1 MVASRFENSLFSRPW
16 MAQTGVYPGQPAAT
30 PQQAA
35 TPASAQPNAPLQ
47 IMAGSL
53 PAAPV
58 FMPQGQGEGIGG
70 GGMDPNTTGY
80 GTSPSFGSFATNVL
94 SNLGPLG
101 MFGTLATMVTDPQ
114 RTTPYGIL
122 GDVFGWGQP
131 QRSDP
136 FAEMNVTGTPFGDLS
151 DMYGGMNVTGTP
163 AVTNPGYAGMNVTG
177 TPYGDLPGYGV
188 NAEGA
193 GYGGST
199 DSSGNY
205 GGPAGGADTANSANS
220 AGGPSAHGAGTDPNG
235 NEWRTGGYT
244 GAGLDGVVQPGM
256 PAGTVH
262 EGEQVLNARSTRK
275 YGTENLAPL
284 NEGKVPRNKLV
295 ALAKRYR

>member
-53 PAAPV
+53 PAAQPA
-58 FMPQGQGEGIGG
+58 FQPQGQGEGYGG
-70 GGMDPNTTGY
+70 GGMDPNATGY
-80 GTSPSFGSFATNVL
+80 GVSPSLGAFATSVL
-94 SNLGPLG
+94 SNLGPFG
-101 MFGTLATMVTDPQ
+101 MAATLATMMADPT
-114 RTTPYGIL
+114 RATPYGI
-122 GDVFGWGQP
+122 
-131 QRSDP
+131 
-136 FAEMNVTGTPFGDLS
+136 GDLF
-151 DMYGGMNVTGTP
+151 GGGQM
-163 AVTNPGYAGMNVTG
+163 
-177 TPYGDLPGYGV
+177 
-188 NAEGA
+188 
-193 GYGGST
+193 
-199 DSSGNY
+199 
-205 GGPAGGADTANSANS
+205 
-220 AGGPSAHGAGTDPNG
+220 AGTDPSLPSDAGIDAYAGALAPGLGINQPTGLGLSGNWGAGFSPEVQAAIDSMNG
-235 NEWRTGGYT
+235 GGGNAGGATSGGDLGAGTASETGALGGVYQRGGYT
-244 GAGLDGVVQPGM
+244 GAGQDGVVQPGM

-262 EGEQVLNARSTRK
+262 EGEQVINARSTRK

>member
-53 PAAPV
+53 PASMPTLGAP
-58 FMPQGQGEGIGG
+58 GEGYGG
-70 GGMDPNTTGY
+70 GGMDPNATGY
-80 GTSPSFGSFATNVL
+80 GTSPSFGSFAANIL
-94 SNLGPLG
+94 GNLGPLG
-101 MFGTLATMVTDPQ
+101 MATTLGTMIANPS
-114 RTTPYGIL
+114 RTTPYGL
-122 GDVFGWGQP
+122 QDLFGLLGWGGGAGATQANDPSLPSDANIDALAGGLAPGLGVNQP
-131 QRSDP
+131 QGLGLSGNWGAGFSPEVQAAID
-136 FAEMNVTGTPFGDLS
+136 AMGGTSTD
-151 DMYGGMNVTGTP
+151 
-163 AVTNPGYAGMNVTG
+163 
-177 TPYGDLPGYGV
+177 
-188 NAEGA
+188 
-193 GYGGST
+193 GYGGSPT
-199 DSSGNY
+199 
-205 GGPAGGADTANSANS
+205 GGAATGTGTGTEDEGGTAGIYRS
-220 AGGPSAHGAGTDPNG
+220 
-235 NEWRTGGYT
+235 GGYT